1 MTLAPGSEFAGY
13 RIVRLLG
20 VGGMGTVYLARHPR
34 LPRNDALKLL
44 SADFSQS
51 ADTRKRFEREAD
63 ITAGLTH
70 KNIVSVYD
78 RGAID
83 DQLWIAMQF
92 IEGRDVADLIKAG
105 PKSLTP
111 RRAVNIITDVAR
123 GLDYAHRHG
132 LLHRD
137 VKPANILVRSAPDE
151 PSGEQALI
159 TDFGI
164 ARTTN
169 ETQHLTVAGDIIATI
184 AYASPEQLEGR
195 DLDHHSDIYAL
206 GCTLY
211 EMLTGEKPFARGS
224 MPAMINAHLTA
235 PPPHPSD
242 KMPSLPRAL
251 DDVIARAMAKNPRDR
266 YNTCRELAEAANR
279 ALLIQPPP
287 QIAVPPTVRTSAP
300 QTVPAPIRPLAP
312 QPPPRSPVPPVPPK
326 GPVNVGGTLGR
337 TQPPQSR
344 RPLIMGASAAA
355 ALVFV
360 VAVFFAIN
368 NNSDNGP
375 TQDTITT
382 SSTPVNDDP
391 RCKGLSNAQCDLRK
405 RLPASLSSYECK
417 AADDSVMIE
426 GRAAIQCDGSPS
438 VLLVQLASAAAMNAA
453 IQKIYDEGLR
463 ENRAATFPTPTSKD
477 DWNNPQKVRGGTLV
491 STAKNGTNVMS
502 WNYDTENI
510 VMQAKSDSLDPE
522 GLRDWWTD
530 NSILATG

>member
-44 SADFSQS
+44 SADFAQS

-83 DQLWIAMQF
+83 DELWIAMQF
-92 IEGRDVADLIKAG
+92 IEGRDAADLIKAG

-195 DLDHHSDIYAL
+195 ELDHHSDVYAL

-211 EMLTGEKPFARGS
+211 EMLTGEKPFARAS
-224 MPAMINAHLTA
+224 MPAMINAHLSA

-242 KMPSLPRAL
+242 KMPSLPLAL
-251 DDVIARAMAKNPRDR
+251 DEVIARAMAKNPRDR
-266 YNTCRELAEAANR
+266 FNTCRDLADAANR
-279 ALLIQPPP
+279 ALYVQPPP
-287 QIAVPPTVRTSAP
+287 VQISAPQTVRTSAP
-300 QTVPAPIRPLAP
+300 QTVQAPIRPLAP
-312 QPPPRSPVPPVPPK
+312 HTPPRPPGPPH
-326 GPVNVGGTLGR
+326 GPVNVGGALGR
-337 TQPPQSR
+337 AQPPRSR
-344 RPLIMGASAAA
+344 RPLVIGAAA
-355 ALVFV
+355 TAAAVFL
-360 VAVFFAIN
+360 VAVVFAIRN
-368 NNSDNGP
+368 GSDDGA
-375 TQDTITT
+375 TQDPIST
-382 SSTPVNDDP
+382 STTPVNDDP
-391 RCKGLSNAQCDLRK
+391 RCTDLSNAQCDLRK
-405 RLPASLSSYECK
+405 RLPESLSSYTCN

-426 GRAAIQCDGSPS
+426 GRAAIVCDGSPS

-477 DWNNPQKVRGGTLV
+477 DWKNPQKVRGGTLV
-491 STAKNGTNVMS
+491 STAKGGTNVMS
-502 WNYDTENI
+502 WNYDNENI
-510 VMQAKSDSLDPE
+510 VMQAKSDTLDPE
-522 GLRDWWTD
+522 GLRDWWKD